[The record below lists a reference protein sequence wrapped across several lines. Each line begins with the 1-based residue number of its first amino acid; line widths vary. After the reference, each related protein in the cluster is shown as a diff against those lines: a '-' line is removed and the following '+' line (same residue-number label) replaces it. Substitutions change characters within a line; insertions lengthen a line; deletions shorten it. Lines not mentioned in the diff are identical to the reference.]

1 MTGELQCEE
10 ILSHPQNLSLSKGFF
25 LWRLY
30 LFSYLFI
37 LVCVHG
43 EGKCAMA
50 GVSGHLCGTGSL
62 LSPFHRLWG
71 SNSGGHI
78 CIPS

>member
-10 ILSHPQNLSLSKGFF
+10 ILSHPSNSSLLKVFF

-30 LFSYLFI
+30 LFDYLFL

-43 EGKCAMA
+43 EGRCVMA
-50 GVSGHLCGTGSL
+50 EVSGHLCGTGSL
-62 LSPFHRLWG
+62 LPPFHRLWG
-71 SNSGGHI
+71 SNSDGQI
-78 CIPS
+78 CIPG